1 MTCIFVKHEIGFARA
16 FAEQVYINDHGGILN
31 AIPTIG
37 KEHALS
43 RDDILVQDNQVR
55 S

>member
-1 MTCIFVKHEIGFARA
+1 LST
-16 FAEQVYINDHGGILN
+16 
-31 AIPTIG
+31 IPTIG